1 MEPKIVYLPAFT
13 VVGMHYRGTNQED
26 EIPQMWGQFVP
37 RIGEIQ
43 YRADNGATYGVMYG
57 YDEASGAFD
66 YVASLQ
72 VTQAA
77 NLPPQMVAVELPAAQ
92 YAAVDCTLP
101 IVGQTYRELQAWIA
115 ASEHA
120 RAGTPDFELYPPSFN
135 PGDPGSIMSIYI
147 PIE

>member
-1 MEPKIVYLPAFT
+1 MEPKIVHLPAFT
-13 VVGMHYRGTNQED
+13 VVGMQYRGKNEQN
-26 EIPQMWGQFVP
+26 EIPQMWGRFVP

-43 YRADNGATYGVMYG
+43 HRADNGATYGVMYG

-77 NLPPQMVAVELPAAQ
+77 DLPAGMVAVEVPAAL
-92 YAAVDCTLP
+92 YAVVDCTLP
-101 IVGQTYRELQAWIA
+101 VIGQTYQQLQAWIA
-115 ASEHA
+115 ESEHA

-135 PGDPGSIMSIYI
+135 PGDPNSIMSIYI